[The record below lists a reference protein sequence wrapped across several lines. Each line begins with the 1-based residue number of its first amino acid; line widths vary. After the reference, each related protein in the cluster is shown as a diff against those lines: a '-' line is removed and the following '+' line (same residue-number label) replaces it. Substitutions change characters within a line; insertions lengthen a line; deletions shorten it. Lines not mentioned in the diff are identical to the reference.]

1 MEKYKVDASEQESYG
16 GSLATIARLMLLPAW
31 IVYMGTRSYTENYLS
46 ECRVRLRMQ
55 GCGRF
60 LRKSGARV
68 RIEEYPGTLIIENP
82 TISWDYTRAW
92 WVPEDVLSNS
102 PFVLPTKEDYRNA
115 ALEMRCEDWDLW
127 CYQNYTCPDH
137 GRAFL
142 LRVWNG
148 AAFGTAF
155 SKEFPEMAIV
165 HNWTGFV
172 KMRL

>member
-1 MEKYKVDASEQESYG
+1 MSERNSSEES
-16 GSLATIARLMLLPAW
+16 SFFSSVAMIALLPFFPA
-31 IVYMGTRSYTENYLS
+31 IVLYLAIRSYTENYLS
-46 ECRVRLRMQ
+46 ERRIRLRMQ

-60 LRKSGARV
+60 LRKSDARV

-92 WVPEDVLSNS
+92 W
-102 PFVLPTKEDYRNA
+102 
-115 ALEMRCEDWDLW
+115 DLW
-127 CYQNYTCPDH
+127 CYHNYTCPDH
-137 GRAFL
+137 GCAFL

-148 AAFGTAF
+148 AAFGSAI
-155 SKEFPEMAIV
+155 SREFPKMAIV

>member
-1 MEKYKVDASEQESYG
+1 M
-16 GSLATIARLMLLPAW
+16 IALLPFLPA
-31 IVYMGTRSYTENYLS
+31 IIAYLAIRAYSENYLS
-46 ECRVRLRMQ
+46 ERRIRLRMQ

-60 LRKSGARV
+60 LRKPDARV
-68 RIEEYPGTLIIENP
+68 RIEECPGTLIIENP
-82 TISWDYTRAW
+82 TISWNYTRAW
-92 WVPEDVLSNS
+92 WVPEDVLTSS
-102 PFVLPTKEDYRNA
+102 PFALPTKEEYKNA

-148 AAFGTAF
+148 AAFGTAI